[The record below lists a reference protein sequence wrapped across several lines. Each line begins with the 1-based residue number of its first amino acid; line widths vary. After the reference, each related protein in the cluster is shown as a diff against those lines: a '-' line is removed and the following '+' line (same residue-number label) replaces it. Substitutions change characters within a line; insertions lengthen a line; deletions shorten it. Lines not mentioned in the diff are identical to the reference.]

1 MDIELAAS
9 GFSKQ
14 IEREIEAFESEF
26 RPMREEENGPEES
39 ETDEDEEDE
48 CEDSKKD
55 YKKSNEK
62 STEKQQQEKFFLEI
76 IL

>member
-26 RPMREEENGPEES
+26 RQMREEEDGPEES
-39 ETDEDEEDE
+39 ETDEDKEDE
-48 CEDSKKD
+48 CKDLKEDN
-55 YKKSNEK
+55 KKSEEK
-62 STEKQQQEKFFLEI
+62 STEKPQQEKFFLEI
-76 IL
+76 I

>member
-26 RPMREEENGPEES
+26 RPLREGEDGPEES
-39 ETDEDEEDE
+39 ESDEDEEE
-48 CEDSKKD
+48 ENEDLKKKN
-55 YKKSNEK
+55 KKSEDEHKEK
-62 STEKQQQEKFFLEI
+62 PQQEKFF
-76 IL
+76 